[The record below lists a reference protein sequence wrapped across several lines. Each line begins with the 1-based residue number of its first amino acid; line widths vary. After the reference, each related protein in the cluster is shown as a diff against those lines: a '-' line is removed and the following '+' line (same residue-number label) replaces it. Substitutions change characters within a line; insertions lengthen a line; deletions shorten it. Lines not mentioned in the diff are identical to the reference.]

1 MDARGSS
8 KSLLE
13 HFNNR
18 FRFRHLGL
26 GFLWA
31 WIYCTWLSPA
41 LFDGAT
47 GLTTNNDISWT
58 ISVAFVTIS
67 LFVSP
72 FLFKR
77 NLIDIRWIRIAAP
90 VANCLGAFAMA
101 QHVIFGTNIPYVSV
115 LGAAVTGIA
124 SGWLWIM
131 WGEFFGSVDL
141 EITHFTLPL
150 TVAIP
155 LCCMLLTLGAAG
167 PFAGAGI
174 CILPLASG
182 ACLLLSLNDKEPLQ
196 PVVEKKDPPPGLW
209 TNFLQLGIAS
219 LATYVAISFCWSS
232 IHYNPEVDWT
242 GWLIVAYIAGGILA
256 MAIAYLSL
264 TFSVRKNVFSLYRWL
279 VPVVL
284 FAFAALSFQT
294 FASRVIAFFLITIV
308 QYGFDIIVWVYFT
321 SIIRTGACSGRVAAG
336 INRGFVQLAVL
347 LGSLLGLASPAWE
360 EAGLISFASIA
371 FIVLGC
377 MVAAIF
383 IVFVNPTRDQLS
395 PLDTFDVA
403 TETELGTTP
412 SVDGPPQKHDETDY
426 DPVLITCNELTEQH
440 SLTRREKEVLVL
452 LARGRSIPYISDA
465 LFISK
470 NTVESHVKAIYRK
483 LDVHTR
489 QELLTIFE

>member
-1 MDARGSS
+1 
-8 KSLLE
+8 
-13 HFNNR
+13 
-18 FRFRHLGL
+18 
-26 GFLWA
+26 
-31 WIYCTWLSPA
+31 
-41 LFDGAT
+41 
-47 GLTTNNDISWT
+47 
-58 ISVAFVTIS
+58 
-67 LFVSP
+67 
-72 FLFKR
+72 
-77 NLIDIRWIRIAAP
+77 
-90 VANCLGAFAMA
+90 
-101 QHVIFGTNIPYVSV
+101 
-115 LGAAVTGIA
+115 
-124 SGWLWIM
+124 
-131 WGEFFGSVDL
+131 
-141 EITHFTLPL
+141 
-150 TVAIP
+150 
-155 LCCMLLTLGAAG
+155 
-167 PFAGAGI
+167 
-174 CILPLASG
+174 
-182 ACLLLSLNDKEPLQ
+182 
-196 PVVEKKDPPPGLW
+196 
-209 TNFLQLGIAS
+209 
-219 LATYVAISFCWSS
+219 
-232 IHYNPEVDWT
+232 
-242 GWLIVAYIAGGILA
+242 